1 MNQMKNSVVPA
12 KRVTTLS
19 CLSGGFFRI
28 KNDSGKI
35 FYANGE
41 LVFPVLTDGSLHR
54 VTAHIDPG
62 QEVEV
67 IEKDDLGINKV
78 RYYDYNSGKKPTF

>member
-12 KRVTTLS
+12 KKVTTLS
-19 CLSGGFFRI
+19 CLLGGFFRM

-35 FYANGE
+35 FYANGKS
-41 LVFPVLTDGSLHR
+41 VFPVLKDGSLPR
-54 VTAHIDPG
+54 ATVHIDPD

-78 RYYDYNSGKKPTF
+78 RYYDYNSGKRPTF

>member
-1 MNQMKNSVVPA
+1 MSQMENSVVPA

-19 CLSGGFFRI
+19 CLLGGFFRM

-41 LVFPVLTDGSLHR
+41 SVFPVLKDGSLPR
-54 VTAHIDPG
+54 ATVHINPN

-67 IEKDDLGINKV
+67 IEQHDLGINRV
-78 RYYDYNSGKKPTF
+78 RYSEPRLSPVF